1 MTCKKGNPIYAMT
14 KKKITLKEM
23 QRIEL
28 DMLLELQQ
36 ICENHKLRYYID
48 GGTLLGAFCYG
59 GFIPWDDDI
68 DVKMPRPDYDQ
79 LLKYR
84 SEFSPHIQLVRPEED
99 GFRYSFTKLMDNRT
113 ILIEN
118 PGKKN
123 EHRGGVYV
131 DILPM
136 DGHQIGCMRKLER
149 YKTLYHISKSGFPD
163 TIKGRIYS
171 VLYHPESV
179 YKRMTKLARQCDYD
193 QAEYVGLLIDGD
205 AEKERFTRK
214 SLDHCVKLSFE
225 GHHFPAS
232 SEYREHLVKFYGEH
246 VLQSE
251 GKGNLPRYPSGHQ
264 YEVYWKE

>member
-79 LLKYR
+79 LVKYR

>member
-79 LLKYR
+79 LVKYR

-149 YKTLYHISKSGFPD
+149 YKTLYHILKSGFPD

>member
-1 MTCKKGNPIYAMT
+1 
-14 KKKITLKEM
+14 
-23 QRIEL
+23 
-28 DMLLELQQ
+28 
-36 ICENHKLRYYID
+36 
-48 GGTLLGAFCYG
+48 
-59 GFIPWDDDI
+59 
-68 DVKMPRPDYDQ
+68 
-79 LLKYR
+79 
-84 SEFSPHIQLVRPEED
+84 
-99 GFRYSFTKLMDNRT
+99 
-113 ILIEN
+113 
-118 PGKKN
+118 
-123 EHRGGVYV
+123 
-131 DILPM
+131 M

-179 YKRMTKLARQCDYD
+179 YKRMTKLARQCDYY